1 METIKTEAQEQGM
14 IPSHKQNILLQNIE
28 QIIEMS
34 ESSELS
40 DVFFDQAKPYIDF
53 VKDKFHLSD
62 IATIFFA
69 VFVNNNDSCY
79 ISVKK
84 LADHFKCRK
93 IRIMRYGE
101 SFLELERRRLVRC
114 KRSDNEIGYRIPA
127 DVIYALHD
135 GRDIEPKQI
144 SDLSQDDFFSRLN
157 DLFLERK
164 ESEIRYD
171 HLAIEMDELVNA
183 NLHLNVCQIVNKHR
197 YTDREK
203 ILLLY
208 ICHAMVNEDEDYV
221 SFYEMQLIFEFKDL
235 LFIKKTLKHGTNPL
249 IEDQWIENTRS
260 DDFIDANYYQ
270 LTDKAK
276 QELIGIDLSQRD
288 AIQNGNNYVMHGT
301 IGKKDLFF
309 DAQVQEQIEQL
320 TDLLMPENFES
331 VQKRLSSNGMRN
343 GFSCLFYGPPGT
355 GKTECVYQI
364 ARKTGRNILTVDFS
378 EIKSKWVGESEKNV
392 KKLFDIYRNKVSS
405 SDAAPIF
412 LFNEAD
418 ALLGTRLET
427 LRSVD
432 KMENALQNI
441 ILQEMENLNGIMI
454 ATTNLTKNLDE
465 AFERRFIYKINFLK
479 PHRDTKRKIWQAM
492 LQSLPDAYAEE
503 LASRFDFSGG
513 QIENIVRKITVELV
527 LTGKEPSFE
536 MIHEF
541 CRNEQMNHFD
551 RRPRIGFN
559 SQAIIETAK

>member
-14 IPSHKQNILLQNIE
+14 TPSHKPNILLQNIE
-28 QIIEMS
+28 QIIEQS
-34 ESSELS
+34 ENTGLS
-40 DVFFDQAKPYIDF
+40 DAFFNQAKPYLNF
-53 VKDKFHLSD
+53 VKDKLQLTD
-62 IATIFFA
+62 MAALLFA
-69 VFVNNNDSCY
+69 VFVDNNDSGY
-79 ISVKK
+79 TTIKK
-84 LADHFKCRK
+84 LSDHFNCRK

-101 SFLELERRRLVRC
+101 SLRELERRRLIRC
-114 KRSDNEIGYRIPA
+114 RRSGNEIGYRIPA
-127 DVIYALHD
+127 EVILALSD
-135 GRDIEPKQI
+135 GRDLEPRQNA
-144 SDLSQDDFFSRLN
+144 DLSQDDFFSRLN
-157 DLFLERK
+157 ELFSERK
-164 ESEIRYD
+164 ECEVRYD
-171 HLAIEMDELVNA
+171 HLVIEMDDLVNV
-183 NLHLNVCQIVNKHR
+183 NHHLNVCQIVNNHR
-197 YTDREK
+197 YTGRDK

-208 ICHAMVNEDEDYV
+208 ICHAMVNEDEDCV
-221 SFYEMQLIFEFKDL
+221 SFYEMKQIFEFQDL
-235 LFIKKTLKHGTNPL
+235 SIIKKTLKHGTNPL

-479 PHRDTKRKIWQAM
+479 PYRDAKRKFWQAM
-492 LQSLPDAYAEE
+492 LQSLPDTEAEE
-503 LASRFDFSGG
+503 LATWFDFSGG
-513 QIENIVRKITVELV
+513 QIENIVRKITVDLV

-536 MIHEF
+536 KIREF

-559 SQAIIETAK
+559 SQANIETAK